1 MQDLVESCISH
12 LGSLQGKIVLDV
24 GCNDGSLLNAFR
36 AKGAITLGVEP
47 TDAYVEASGR
57 GHNIINEFFTPSIAE
72 RLAANFGTPD
82 IITFTNVF
90 AHIENLPGLVDALRV
105 VSGLETTIVI
115 ENHYLGSILDKGQFD
130 TFYHEHPR
138 TYSLKSFS
146 YIARQLGLRITEFTF
161 PERYGGNIRVFMGR
175 GNGIEETR
183 VDLALRGK
191 ISGESSFGERLIR
204 LNADIFEWRLNKRR
218 QIDEL
223 VRLHG
228 PLPAKSFPGRAA
240 ILITLLGLSEREI
253 SACYEKHGS
262 MKIGHY
268 LPGTKIQI
276 RSDEEIPLEAPVII
290 NFAWHI
296 SEEIRIYL
304 RTLGFRG
311 ETYNIFSPD
320 EL

>member
-1 MQDLVESCISH
+1 MHDLVESCIAH
-12 LGSLQGKIVLDV
+12 LGSLKGKLVLDV

-47 TDAYVEASGR
+47 TGAYADASSS
-57 GHNIINEFFTPSIAE
+57 GHNIVNDFFTPSTAAS
-72 RLAANFGTPD
+72 LAANFGKPD

-90 AHIENLPGLVDALRV
+90 AHIENLPELVDALRV
-105 VSGLETTIVI
+105 VSSSETTLVI

-138 TYSLKSFS
+138 TYSLNSFR

-175 GNGIEETR
+175 GNGIEENL
-183 VDLALRGK
+183 VDLAIREK
-191 ISGESSFGERLIR
+191 ISREVSFGERLVSLHAAI
-204 LNADIFEWRLNKRR
+204 AEWRLKKRR
-218 QIDEL
+218 LIDEL
-223 VRLHG
+223 VSLHG
-228 PLPAKSFPGRAA
+228 PLPSKSFPGRAA

-253 SACYEKHGS
+253 SACYEKPGS
-262 MKIGHY
+262 MKIGY
-268 LPGTKIQI
+268 CIPGTTVQI
-276 RSDEEIPLEAPVII
+276 CSDEEIPLEAPVLI

-296 SEEIRIYL
+296 SDEIRSYL
-304 RTLGFRG
+304 RSLGFRG
-311 ETYNIFSPD
+311 EIHNIFSPD